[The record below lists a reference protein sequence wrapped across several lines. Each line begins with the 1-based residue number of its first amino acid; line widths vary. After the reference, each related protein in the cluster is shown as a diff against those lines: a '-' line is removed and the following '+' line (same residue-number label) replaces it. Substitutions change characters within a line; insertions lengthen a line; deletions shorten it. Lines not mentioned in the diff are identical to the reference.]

1 MYGAETWTLRQVDRK
16 YLETFE
22 MDKQD

>member
-1 MYGAETWTLRQVDRK
+1 MNQE

-22 MDKQD
+22 MW